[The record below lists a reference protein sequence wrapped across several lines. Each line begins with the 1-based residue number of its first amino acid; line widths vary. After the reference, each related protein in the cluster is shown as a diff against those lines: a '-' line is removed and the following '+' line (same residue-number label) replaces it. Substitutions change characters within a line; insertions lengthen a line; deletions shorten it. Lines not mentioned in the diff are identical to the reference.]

1 MARVYW
7 FAALWGPGLGGLTGL
22 IFRLLLFF
30 SREAHLGLLL
40 IQLEF
45 LSLLILGVAL
55 LKPGHQ
61 ASLLLMGLMRLI
73 VSEASLGLALL
84 LFRRR
89 HTSGEFTSGTYR
101 VLQRGAAS

>member
-45 LSLLILGVAL
+45 LSLLILGLKWDFDKSPFHPYFTVKDAL
-55 LKPGHQ
+55 WFRIFLFF
-61 ASLLLMGLMRLI
+61 
-73 VSEASLGLALL
+73 SLGFVLWPL
-84 LFRRR
+84 RY
-89 HTSGEFTSGTYR
+89 GES
-101 VLQRGAAS
+101 